1 MEQIQVKKWK
11 CLNTKA
17 ITSNL
22 NLVFKTRNISKLNK
36 PTYDFIMNLSGFIAH
51 YDLYGFQSYYSD
63 LRDLIRDLEKST
75 DVLNPEYYLSDF
87 FQKEEE
93 SKDYYKSKTETLKQ
107 IKPLIEKYKTEIEEE
122 FKQKEKDEDIN
133 TIKVLMN
140 KHNLNNLKI

>member
-17 ITSNL
+17 IISNL

-36 PTYDFIMNLSGFIAH
+36 PTYKFIMDLGGFIAH
-51 YDLYGFQSYYSD
+51 YDLYGFRSYYSD

-87 FQKEEE
+87 FQKREE

-107 IKPLIEKYKTEIEEE
+107 IKPLIEKYKTEIE
-122 FKQKEKDEDIN
+122 KQF
-133 TIKVLMN
+133 
-140 KHNLNNLKI
+140 